1 MGLLDITVIR
11 GDMIDY
17 SALKAHLVGNIE
29 CHIFDS
35 IPSTND
41 YLSALEFSP
50 KTQVCISAQ
59 QTQGKGQRHRQWLS
73 SKGNSILLSIRRV
86 FSTTVSLNGLSLV
99 AGLALIEVLKDYGAT
114 DLQLKWPNDVYYQHK
129 KLAGILIENVVHNQF
144 QSVVIGLGVNIDGE
158 IACQTPWVNLRAIVE
173 NDINQFELSKDLIH
187 KILQFCQIFES
198 KGFAYFTQQWAIV
211 DYLHGKPVQYDDKKQ
226 RFSGVCCGVNNKGVL
241 LITTKNAIKQVYSSE
256 FLQVLPL

>member
-1 MGLLDITVIR
+1 MV
-11 GDMIDY
+11 DY
-17 SALKAHLVGNIE
+17 SDLKVHLTGDIE

-41 YLSALEFSP
+41 YLSALAFSP

-59 QTQGKGQRHRQWLS
+59 QTQGKGQHHRQWLS

-86 FSTTVSLNGLSLV
+86 FPTAVHLNGLSLV
-99 AGLALIEVLKDYGAT
+99 VGLALIEVLKDYGVT

-129 KLAGILIENVVHNQF
+129 KLAGILIENVVRNQF
-144 QSVVIGLGVNIDGE
+144 QSVVIGLGVNVDGE
-158 IACQTPWVNLRAIVE
+158 IACQTPWINLCAITD
-173 NDINQFELSKDLIH
+173 NDINQFELSKDFIH
-187 KILQFCQIFES
+187 KILQFCQIFAS
-198 KGFAYFTQQWAIV
+198 KGFAHFTQQWENV

-226 RFSGVCCGVNNKGVL
+226 RFSGVCCGVNDKGVL
-241 LITTKNAIKQVYSSE
+241 LIATNNATKQVYSSE